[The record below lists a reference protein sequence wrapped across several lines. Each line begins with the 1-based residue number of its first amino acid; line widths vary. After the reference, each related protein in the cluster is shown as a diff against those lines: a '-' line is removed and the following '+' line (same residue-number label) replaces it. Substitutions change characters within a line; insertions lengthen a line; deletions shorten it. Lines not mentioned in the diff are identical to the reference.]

1 MRENI
6 CKRNDRE
13 PCFRKR
19 ALDLFIAVPSYVI
32 RRPLLM
38 TTWERPREAV
48 VRFTLSEN
56 RRKAGDLSVFGQRR
70 LSAFLTAAPWVPW
83 AESPSG
89 ATVFTS
95 GDQLPSE
102 GSQQLQPF
110 QLALLTPGG
119 GAVLSL
125 CFKLPLVSV
134 CSALLCQAHCSPW
147 SHKELDNEQQQQQ
160 TWLHKMIAELE
171 PFSSGK
177 CRLDQSLTARSHAGT
192 LKFGECW
199 LDILNYL
206 WVIIMIFAIPMRF
219 IAFAQLSLFFLI

>member
-6 CKRNDRE
+6 CKRNDQDL
-13 PCFRKR
+13 CFRKR
-19 ALDLFIAVPSYVI
+19 ALHLFIAVPSYVI
-32 RRPLLM
+32 RWPLLM

-56 RRKAGDLSVFGQRR
+56 RRKAGDLSVFGQLG

-119 GAVLSL
+119 GVVPESV
-125 CFKLPLVSV
+125 FQPPLVSA
-134 CSALLCQAHCSPW
+134 CSALLCWAYCSPW
-147 SHKELDNEQQQQQ
+147 GRKELDTEQQQ
-160 TWLHKMIAELE
+160 TWLRKTIAELE

-177 CRLDQSLTARSHAGT
+177 CHLEHSLTARSQERT
-192 LKFGECW
+192 LMFGECW
-199 LDILNYL
+199 LDILSHL
-206 WVIIMIFAIPMRF
+206 WVIIMIFTIPMCF
-219 IAFAQLSLFFLI
+219 IVFAQLFF